1 MTGEERRKWLQ
12 RIRRRIAEHNDI
24 VYMQSEQHEKDCAG
38 DCRVCQ
44 AEARYIDAELR
55 RKAKLGD
62 EVRLSAILSEL
73 LMDVDLTIGVKDRAS
88 DASRP
93 KPSIIYIQSVS
104 GKNDERPSSDNTLAQ
119 RQSVKTDKNVIPD
132 GHKKH
137 KKEEA
142 LLNKSKKGVTSIDDL
157 NLTIHLDSAVQ
168 RYGIDN
174 TDELY
179 TMLKND
185 SVNMKKK
192 LRGGYRYLVERLKEL
207 GYEITEEMR

>member
-44 AEARYIDAELR
+44 AEARYIDVELS
-55 RKAKLGD
+55 RKAKLGE
-62 EVRLSAILSEL
+62 EVRLSVILSEL
-73 LMDVDLTIGVKDRAS
+73 LMDVDLTLGVRDREV
-88 DASRP
+88 DDSRP
-93 KPSIIYIQSVS
+93 KPSIIYIQSIS
-104 GKNDERPSSDNTLAQ
+104 GKSDVNLSPDNTLS
-119 RQSVKTDKNVIPD
+119 RKSDVKPD
-132 GHKKH
+132 VSAMVDAH

-142 LLNKSKKGVTSIDDL
+142 KSHGSKKGATSIDDL
-157 NLTIHLDSAVQ
+157 NLTIHLDSAVK

-207 GYEITEEMR
+207 GYEITEEMT

>member
-24 VYMQSEQHEKDCAG
+24 IYMQSEQHEKDCAG

-44 AEARYIDAELR
+44 AEARYIDAELS

-73 LMDVDLTIGVKDRAS
+73 LMDVDLTLGVRDR
-88 DASRP
+88 DADDSRP

-104 GKNDERPSSDNTLAQ
+104 GKNEEKPSPDNTASQQPDL
-119 RQSVKTDKNVIPD
+119 KNDKRVLPD
-132 GHKKH
+132 GNKRGGSLPH
-137 KKEEA
+137 
-142 LLNKSKKGVTSIDDL
+142 KSKKGATSIDDL
-157 NLTIHLDSAVQ
+157 NLTIHLDSAVK

-207 GYEITEEMR
+207 GYEITEEMT